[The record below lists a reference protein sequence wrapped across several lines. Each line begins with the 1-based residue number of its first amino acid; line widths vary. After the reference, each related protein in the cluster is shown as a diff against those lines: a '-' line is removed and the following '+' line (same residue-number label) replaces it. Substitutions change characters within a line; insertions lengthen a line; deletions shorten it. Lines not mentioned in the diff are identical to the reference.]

1 MRFERTKGEIRVE
14 KGDFRGSLGGF
25 EGFGPCLG
33 ISHHTHRHLGKISQI
48 FLAAPLSTSGHPTP
62 DESVLPAARVNVI
75 AAAIRFY

>member
-1 MRFERTKGEIRVE
+1 MKVGSKRAIFGVIWWGLLDLVWESATTPTDIWERYPK
-14 KGDFRGSLGGF
+14 F
-25 EGFGPCLG
+25 
-33 ISHHTHRHLGKISQI
+33 